1 MASDEARSPAL
12 WVEFTDGDGEDGAA
26 RWGSDNVTDEKLE
39 KILAFAVDLLGQ
51 PDTTV

>member
-1 MASDEARSPAL
+1 MAQV

-26 RWGSDNVTDEKLE
+26 RWGTATDGQLDT
-39 KILAFAVDLLGQ
+39 ILQFAVTVLGQ